1 MVSRIRMKLDLFV
14 QSFLLFSLTLIFS
27 SESKQSS
34 IITLIAL
41 VLVQI
46 LSAAQLWLKH
56 AYRPARVYLGLF
68 LATGA
73 LLLPFGLYF
82 FNPLAWLILLALSL
96 IYYVHTI
103 RIALVVLRRPRSFWD
118 IS

>member
-14 QSFLLFSLTLIFS
+14 QSFLLFTLALVLS
-27 SESKQSS
+27 SESLRNS
-34 IITLIAL
+34 IITLIVL

-46 LSAAQLWLKH
+46 LSTAQLWLKH
-56 AYRPARVYLGLF
+56 AYRPAGVYLGLF

-73 LLLPFGLYF
+73 LLPIGLYF
-82 FNPLAWLILLALSL
+82 FNPMAWLILLALSL
-96 IYYVHTI
+96 IYYAHTI

>member
-1 MVSRIRMKLDLFV
+1 MVSRVRMKLDLFA
-14 QSFLLFSLTLIFS
+14 QSFLLLTLILVFS

-46 LSAAQLWLKH
+46 LSIAQLWLKH

-68 LATGA
+68 LATGV
-73 LLLPFGLYF
+73 LLPFGLYF

-96 IYYVHTI
+96 IYYTHTI

>member
-1 MVSRIRMKLDLFV
+1 
-14 QSFLLFSLTLIFS
+14 
-27 SESKQSS
+27 
-34 IITLIAL
+34 L
-41 VLVQI
+41 V
-46 LSAAQLWLKH
+46 
-56 AYRPARVYLGLF
+56 LF

-73 LLLPFGLYF
+73 LLPFGLYF

-96 IYYVHTI
+96 IYYTHTI

>member
-1 MVSRIRMKLDLFV
+1 MVSRIRMKLDLFA
-14 QSFLLFSLTLIFS
+14 QSFLLFTLILVFS

-46 LSAAQLWLKH
+46 LSTAQLWLKH
-56 AYRPARVYLGLF
+56 AYRPARVYLVLF

-73 LLLPFGLYF
+73 LLPFGLYF

-96 IYYVHTI
+96 IYSAHTI